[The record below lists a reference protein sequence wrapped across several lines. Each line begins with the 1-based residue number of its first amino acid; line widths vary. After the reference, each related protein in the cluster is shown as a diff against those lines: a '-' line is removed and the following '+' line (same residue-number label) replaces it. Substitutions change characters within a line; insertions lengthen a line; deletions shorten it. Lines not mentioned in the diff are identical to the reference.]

1 MLKTIALKGRKTKKK
16 LKGKS
21 LVMTRAEFEA
31 QQVDSRI
38 ELIQLLVP
46 IGLMA
51 FAEELNQEVER
62 LAGPRYARFSGE
74 NKGYRHGT
82 NPGTVKFLGQSVP
95 MEVPRVRS
103 NGKELPLTTYQQAH
117 RGLVMNS
124 ELFRKV
130 LYGISCRDYEAAA
143 TQIPGAIGL
152 SKSTVSRQFVE
163 ASARQLR
170 DFLDRDLSGD
180 DFVAIFLDGKAFAE
194 DMMVVALGITMGG
207 DKKILGFVQ
216 TATENEA
223 VLRPFLQSLL
233 DRGFDISRGI
243 LAVTDGAKGLG
254 SALKKVFGRQLHHQ
268 RCQWHKRENV
278 VSYLPKTEQKAWK
291 KRLQAAYERPSYD
304 EAKRELLKIQAELE
318 DLNQSAANSLAE
330 GFEETLTLHRL
341 GVFPV
346 LGLSFKTTN
355 CLESINSM
363 AEQRCAK
370 VDYWK
375 NSSQKQRW
383 LVAALTDIEPRL
395 RRVKGWKHLGKLR
408 AAMLYSLDEKQE
420 LEDVG

>member
-31 QQVDSRI
+31 LQLETRI
-38 ELIQLLVP
+38 EVIKKLIP
-46 IGLMA
+46 MGLMA
-51 FAEELNQEVER
+51 LADELNAEVDR
-62 LAGPRYARFSGE
+62 LAGPRYSREAGTA
-74 NKGYRHGT
+74 KVHRHGT
-82 NPGTVKFLGQSVP
+82 NPGTVMLEGQRVP
-95 MEVPRVRS
+95 FDVPRVRS
-103 NGKELPLTTYQQAH
+103 PEGEIPLESYQKAH
-117 RGLVMNS
+117 RGLSVNQ
-124 ELFRKV
+124 ELFTKV

-143 TQIPGAIGL
+143 MQIPGAIGL

-163 ASARQLR
+163 ASAQQLR
-170 DFLDRDLSGD
+170 QFQERDLSCD
-180 DFVAIFLDGKAFAE
+180 DFIAIFLDGKAFAE
-194 DMMVVALGITMGG
+194 DLMVVALGITMTG
-207 DKKILGFVQ
+207 DKRILGFVQ
-216 TATENEA
+216 TSTENET
-223 VLRPFLQSLL
+223 VLSPFLQSLL
-233 DRGFDISRGI
+233 DRGLDISRGI
-243 LAVTDGAKGLG
+243 LAITDGGKGLRA
-254 SALKKVFGRQLHHQ
+254 ALRKVFGQNVHHQ

-278 VSYLPKTEQKAWK
+278 VRYLSKAEQPAMR
-291 KRLQAAYERPSYD
+291 KRLQAAYQRPSYD
-304 EAKRELLKIQAELE
+304 EAKRELMKIHAELE
-318 DLNQSAANSLAE
+318 DINQSAANSLAE
-330 GFEETLTLHRL
+330 GLEETLTLHRL

-395 RRVKGWKHLGKLR
+395 RRVRGWKHLGKLR
-408 AAMLYSLDEKQE
+408 VAMMTNLAANQEKE
-420 LEDVG
+420 EAA